1 MENYLQQLIDG
12 QNKDLWEYLNS
23 KFEIIL
29 EESPED
35 NYMTNVVG
43 QKAIIRIDKL
53 QVLPAPFTHELL
65 HIQLKDKK
73 LKIANDL
80 FKKIA
85 ESPNLTKLFSVALQ
99 EHIGNCLEHIIMLPV
114 FLELGYDNKDFIK
127 DYGERKMNNRLLTKL
142 QSAFKHKHIYSR
154 DAIDFYIGK
163 FFAMKSCNNK
173 NFKYD
178 KYYEQLKKLDSQLF
192 ALLDNFWED
201 LLTFDINDA
210 GDSYD
215 EILNFFI
222 NDITNWMRNKTIQ

>member
-1 MENYLQQLIDG
+1 MGSQAQKTRNVQKECGVWVWVWIFSSNTTTLTSTPTPYNMYCIMSH
-12 QNKDLWEYLNS
+12 LWSLHNT
-23 KFEIIL
+23 IRNRL
-29 EESPED
+29 CR
-35 NYMTNVVG
+35 TN
-43 QKAIIRIDKL
+43 D
-53 QVLPAPFTHELL
+53 
-65 HIQLKDKK
+65 
-73 LKIANDL
+73 
-80 FKKIA
+80 
-85 ESPNLTKLFSVALQ
+85 
-99 EHIGNCLEHIIMLPV
+99 
-114 FLELGYDNKDFIK
+114 DNKDFIK